1 MTLKEKFEIATDGWI
16 VADKCEE
23 IADDF
28 AIGFANWMS
37 ENSYKYSMQTTTKG
51 LLEIYKK
58 EKENK
63 TEWYDEE
70 KVDERIKIVG
80 QNGNNGEHYTL

>member
-1 MTLKEKFEIATDGWI
+1 MSERTHEILQD
-16 VADKCEE
+16 E
-23 IADDF
+23 F

-51 LLEIYKK
+51 LLELYKK
-58 EKENK
+58 QMQ
-63 TEWYDEE
+63 WYNEDEI
-70 KVDERIKIVG
+70 DERIKIIG